1 MLIVALGFSSCLYD
15 DTPLWEK
22 VNNHEE
28 RLSTLE
34 ELCGEIN
41 SNIEA
46 LQTIVEAME
55 DGDYIT
61 KVEPIEENGEVVGYT
76 ITFAKSEA
84 ITIYNGKDGADSGS
98 VPQIGVKKD
107 ADGVY
112 YWTVNGDWLLDDAGN
127 KVKAV
132 GVDGKDG
139 ADGEDGKD
147 GANGKDGADGEDGK
161 DGANGKDGAD
171 GEDGK
176 NGTNGTN
183 GKDGKDG
190 VTPQLKIENNYW
202 YVSYDNGATWTQLGR
217 STADSGDVAG
227 SLFTDVTIDEQYVRF
242 TLADGTSIVIP
253 FLVDSLLSSL
263 DDMSFIP
270 KYNGGKATVTRYAD
284 GVILAEFDFAVAPKA
299 AAEVIANNFEELL
312 TVNAVQ
318 TLTRS
323 VTLINMPVVECEADA
338 TKGIISLKASGQY
351 LNPAA
356 FTGEVTY
363 SAALTISDG
372 ANSLI
377 SDYIELCTYVSSENS
392 PEDEPETPVDP
403 EDPETPVDPEEPVLP
418 ADEKVIYYTTTDKA
432 PVKLGATTGFGGIL
446 LSNEYDVEADLGK
459 LTFSAK
465 VTCIPANA
473 FKSSTISTINFP
485 ATVTSI
491 GNDAFYESKISEI
504 TIPNTVTSLGTQVF
518 SNCDNLVTA
527 NINCAC
533 GIPNSSFHSCF
544 YDCEYLTS
552 VTIGDSVTS
561 IGSSAF
567 YYCERLE
574 TVSIGSSVASIGDNV
589 FSQCHKLSTVN
600 IPDSVKSIGYHAFYD
615 CDALETI
622 VIGNGVE
629 TIGSQAFHYCGNL
642 TSVTFGTAIKSVGS
656 DAFENCNKLEYF
668 YINDLTSYCG
678 IDYSDAYATPKH
690 QTKCNLYLNG
700 NLVEELVVPEG
711 ITKIGAYAFYNCDS
725 FKSVTIPDS
734 VKTISTAAFY
744 GCDNITSIDIPT
756 VNNPDYTTTVGN
768 YAFAYCSK
776 LAKVTIGERISS
788 IGEKAFYC
796 CNILQKFYCK
806 ATNVPSLGTNA
817 FYGENGYTIGTEIYV
832 PTALVETYKGATNW
846 RDYAAYIYGY
856 EF

>member
-46 LQTIVEAME
+46 LQTLVEAME

-112 YWTVNGDWLLDDAGN
+112 YWTVNGEWLLDDAGN

-132 GVDGKDG
+132 GVD
-139 ADGEDGKD
+139 
-147 GANGKDGADGEDGK
+147 
-161 DGANGKDGAD
+161 GKDGAD

-242 TLADGTSIVIP
+242 TLADGTSFVIP

-270 KYNGGKATVTRYAD
+270 KYNDGKATVTRYAD

-312 TVNAVQ
+312 AVNAVQ

-392 PEDEPETPVDP
+392 PEDEPETPIDP

-432 PVKLGATTGFGGIL
+432 PVELGATTGFGGIL

-485 ATVTSI
+485 DTVTSI
-491 GNDAFYESKISEI
+491 GNKAFSGSMISEI
-504 TIPNTVTSLGTQVF
+504 TIPNTVTSLGTNVF
-518 SNCDNLVTA
+518 SYCDNL
-527 NINCAC
+527 
-533 GIPNSSFHSCF
+533 
-544 YDCEYLTS
+544 TS
-552 VTIGDSVTS
+552 ATIGDSVTY
-561 IGSSAF
+561 IGSYAF
-567 YYCERLE
+567 YSCYRLE
-574 TVSIGSSVASIGDNV
+574 TVSIGSSVTSIEDGT
-589 FSQCHKLSTVN
+589 FERCTKLRTVN
-600 IPDSVKSIGYHAFYD
+600 IPDSVKSIGYQAFYQ
-615 CDALETI
+615 CNALESI

-629 TIGSQAFHYCGNL
+629 TIGAYVFWACGNL
-642 TSVTFGTAIKSVGS
+642 TSVTFGTAIKIVGS
-656 DAFENCNKLEYF
+656 AAFRYCDKLEYF

-678 IDYSDAYATPKH
+678 IDYSDADATPKH

-734 VKTISTAAFY
+734 VKTISYAAFY
-744 GCDNITSIDIPT
+744 GCDNITSINIPT
-756 VNNPDYTTTVGN
+756 VNNPDYTTTVGI

-806 ATNVPSLGTNA
+806 ATNVPALGANA

-832 PTALVETYKGATNW
+832 PNALVETYKGATNW